1 MLIPTGG
8 GIRIYV
14 DFNRNAYTDTRGRRG
29 LVVKVLDFHA
39 GGRGFDSRSGQ
50 AAQ

>member
-1 MLIPTGG
+1 MGLVSERKNILPKGEH
-8 GIRIYV
+8 IV
-14 DFNRNAYTDTRGRRG
+14 SDCLRGRRG
-29 LVVKVLDFHA
+29 LVVKASDFHA